1 VIVRYADGTH
11 SYNCYHI
18 PTPLEAGVYPRDQIE
33 AWDFSGI
40 PLNRESM
47 GERGDTNTIQYR
59 SFINLEGEYELI
71 FNDDGHG
78 EAADLVCFKDVDD
91 STVGLTLVHCKGA
104 HQARISAD
112 IRNFYIVCGQA
123 QKCITAK
130 HGGIPRLINDL
141 KKRQALW
148 GKRGTTRFLKG
159 GPKELSFFKE
169 KARKSKIVFE
179 VLLVQPGASL
189 RTISDD
195 ILRLLATTELFLKK
209 TTQAHFRV
217 IINAAADRA
226 GT

>member
-1 VIVRYADGTH
+1 MIVRYADGTH

-148 GKRGTTRFLKG
+148 GKRAPRDF
-159 GPKELSFFKE
+159 
-169 KARKSKIVFE
+169 
-179 VLLVQPGASL
+179 
-189 RTISDD
+189 
-195 ILRLLATTELFLKK
+195 
-209 TTQAHFRV
+209 
-217 IINAAADRA
+217 
-226 GT
+226 